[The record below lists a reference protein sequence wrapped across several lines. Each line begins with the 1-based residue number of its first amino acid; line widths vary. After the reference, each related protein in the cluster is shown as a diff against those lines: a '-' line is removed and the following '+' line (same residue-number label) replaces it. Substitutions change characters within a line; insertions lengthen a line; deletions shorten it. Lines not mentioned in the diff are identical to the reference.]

1 MNSKLFVLVLT
12 AGSALG
18 LIDTGT
24 AGASPLPQVTVSY
37 SDLDLSRPT
46 DARVLYARLRSA
58 ARSVC
63 QPAPREE
70 LARHRAWE
78 QCYSAA
84 LEGAVNQI
92 NAPQVLALYRADP
105 NNAMGRG

>member
-18 LIDTGT
+18 LVNIHPA
-24 AGASPLPQVTVSY
+24 AGASVPEVAVSY
-37 SDLDLSRPT
+37 RDLDLSRPA
-46 DARVLYARLRSA
+46 DARVLYARLRKA
-58 ARSVC
+58 ASEVC

-84 LEGAVNQI
+84 LESAVNQVA
-92 NAPQVLALYRADP
+92 APQVLALYRADSS
-105 NNAMGRG
+105 NQRRG